1 MSYAELRKF
10 SQNLTQLGYT
20 KPVSIDAFRTPN
32 FQLLVDIIS
41 FLVSS
46 LVPDAK
52 LSTKIDEIQDRL
64 YFINTAV
71 TIIQS
76 HFCIKLKPK
85 RLYAADIS
93 AVRELSKIT
102 DEVSMYINIIPA
114 DQENTGYTD
123 LSMVANSLRNQSSE
137 LIKRSTDL
145 LLALKQFGDTAPAN
159 LQNALTKQPDVRQL
173 QGAVQNRIN
182 ILDEEVTKYS
192 DELQTNKREKIHM
205 QELLTQKQA
214 DLSRMNDR
222 VESMRLTRPPYL
234 IELEK
239 AEAELTKVH
248 QEYAK
253 KHRSLSYLESQLRA
267 GEAILKKK
275 SKEKQQALS
284 AIQDIVQQDEQENL
298 IGGVKQE
305 LMDTPN
311 PNKGI
316 PISNDQIMGEM
327 EEDEPQEEPAK
338 KAFPQGFKENAK
350 KEVDFSEEESVEED
364 NGDEEDEEPE
374 DDEPPAKSVIQ
385 KPVAKQP
392 PPPAKKAEEDEDEEY
407 EEVYEDEEE
416 EEEVQKPDPK
426 AAPAKP
432 APAKPV
438 VVENYEYEED
448 VKKQTVQP
456 SKAAQALTKQI
467 PSKPAVENNDDEYEY
482 VEEEEEIEEET
493 QNKQKQQIKPVQKPK
508 QVQSETSETSY
519 EDPEETL
526 ENDLLNGIP
535 KQNDPVA
542 LSSHIESES
551 FTKISEG
558 LDEYSYE
565 YEEDEEAEK
574 INKNKVREEAQPGEG
589 ESSKS
594 K

>member
-76 HFCIKLKPK
+76 HFCIKLNPK

-327 EEDEPQEEPAK
+327 EEEEYEEEDEPQEEPAK
-338 KAFPQGFKENAK
+338 KTLPQGFKENAK

-416 EEEVQKPDPK
+416 EEEVQKPAPK
-426 AAPAKP
+426 AAPAAPAKP

-438 VVENYEYEED
+438 VVENDE
-448 VKKQTVQP
+448 
-456 SKAAQALTKQI
+456 
-467 PSKPAVENNDDEYEY
+467 DEYEY
-482 VEEEEEIEEET
+482 VEEE
-493 QNKQKQQIKPVQKPK
+493 
-508 QVQSETSETSY
+508 Y
-519 EDPEETL
+519 E
-526 ENDLLNGIP
+526 
-535 KQNDPVA
+535 
-542 LSSHIESES
+542 
-551 FTKISEG
+551 
-558 LDEYSYE
+558 
-565 YEEDEEAEK
+565 EEDEE
-574 INKNKVREEAQPGEG
+574 
-589 ESSKS
+589 
-594 K
+594 